1 MSFSLGISYVYYVAF
16 MPCLV
21 FNRYIHSFTRYTKAA
36 FVPLNIIIYSLL
48 FLQKAVMHTKSYL
61 CIAFLSSRRFIVQ
74 FSSFVHKKPV
84 IANIV

>member
-1 MSFSLGISYVYYVAF
+1 MSFSLGISYAYYVALT
-16 MPCLV
+16 PCLV

-36 FVPLNIIIYSLL
+36 FVPLTIIIYSYL

-61 CIAFLSSRRFIVQ
+61 NTVFLLFRRFFVE
-74 FSSFVHKKPV
+74 FSSFVHQKPV